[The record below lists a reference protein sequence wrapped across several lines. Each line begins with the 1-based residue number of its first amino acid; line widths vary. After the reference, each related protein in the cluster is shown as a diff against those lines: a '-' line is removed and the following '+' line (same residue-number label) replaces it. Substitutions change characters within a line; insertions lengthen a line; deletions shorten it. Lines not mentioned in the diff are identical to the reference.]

1 MKDTNRKKK
10 FKKIRRFLFV
20 DDSFSLWNCVSRNST
35 LFSSRRIRELGLFWT
50 NRGSE
55 VSEETWDTFCTLW
68 SRKVRLLK
76 GIFVFI
82 KVSWMFSTF
91 RHWRDRKARKCAFE
105 MDFFAMRSAALTWV
119 NGSRIQL
126 ALYAN
131 CFLGLTYGFFNKN
144 FQEIKLFIC
153 HFSFITLAQNTIVRL
168 QPQNVGFLET
178 LQTGYSLYLN

>member
-1 MKDTNRKKK
+1 MGEKQILHPSGCHHVVVFKTKVSHFKFENTPMKDTNGKKK
-10 FKKIRRFLFV
+10 FKKMLRFLFV

-68 SRKVRLLK
+68 SRTVRLLK

-91 RHWRDRKARKCAFE
+91 RHWRDRKPENVHLKLIFFPCA
-105 MDFFAMRSAALTWV
+105 
-119 NGSRIQL
+119 
-126 ALYAN
+126 
-131 CFLGLTYGFFNKN
+131 
-144 FQEIKLFIC
+144 
-153 HFSFITLAQNTIVRL
+153 
-168 QPQNVGFLET
+168 QPL
-178 LQTGYSLYLN
+178 